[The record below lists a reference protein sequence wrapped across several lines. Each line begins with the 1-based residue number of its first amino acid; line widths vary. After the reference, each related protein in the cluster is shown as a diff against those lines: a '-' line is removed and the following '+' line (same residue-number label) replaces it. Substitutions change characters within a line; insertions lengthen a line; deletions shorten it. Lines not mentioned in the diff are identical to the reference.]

1 MLALLK
7 GHNIRFVDKL
17 SELVLASSSSGGDP
31 FDSVSSLSDNG
42 KTNFWTIAPLKMQTK
57 NGSRVEKK
65 LLNFF
70 QFKKKI
76 V

>member
-42 KTNFWTIAPLKMQTK
+42 QTKFWTLAPLKMQK
-57 NGSRVEKK
+57 YGSSADKK

-70 QFKKKI
+70 KFKKKI